1 VLVRQLCFGLALLM
15 AGGCVTTGTNSLAQR
30 FVRQGKPAV
39 DLGGP
44 RPQASRANRAPAPL
58 EHASINSV
66 SSRMSSS
73 ISSLESVHPDL
84 REATMRLRFAPTP
97 GHHLEVARIYRRLKI
112 FDTAHD
118 YLATSLAVNG
128 PHPEVLDALA
138 RLWRDWGQPG
148 QGLSYAHRAVY
159 LDPTW
164 ATPHNTLGTV
174 LFALGQ
180 RTEARKQFEVAVSLE
195 PNASWAL
202 QNLCVAYQAEGRTRE
217 AISTCRKADAT
228 RRKAPRAS
236 KESR

>member
-1 VLVRQLCFGLALLM
+1 M
-15 AGGCVTTGTNSLAQR
+15 SGGCLSTGSSSFAQR
-30 FVRQGKPAV
+30 FVRHGKPAV
-39 DLGGP
+39 DLGGT
-44 RPQASRANRAPAPL
+44 RPKSSRTDRAPAPV
-58 EHASINSV
+58 EHASITSV

-73 ISSLESVHPDL
+73 VSSLESVHPDL

-118 YLATSLAVNG
+118 YLSRSLVVNG

-159 LDPTW
+159 LDPKW
-164 ATPHNTLGTV
+164 ATSHNTLGTV

-180 RTEARKQFEVAVSLE
+180 RIEARKQFEVAVGLE
-195 PNASWAL
+195 PNAPWAL

-217 AISTCRKADAT
+217 AISTCRKADAA